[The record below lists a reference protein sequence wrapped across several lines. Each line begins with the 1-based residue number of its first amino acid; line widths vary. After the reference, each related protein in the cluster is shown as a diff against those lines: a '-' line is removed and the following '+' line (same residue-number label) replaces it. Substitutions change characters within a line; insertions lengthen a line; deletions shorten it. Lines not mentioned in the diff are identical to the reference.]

1 LTIYKLREAII
12 DMKKSNFLFDGIKDV
27 YLETPCIVGKNGVER
42 VIELELDKKEK
53 AGLLKSADV
62 LRKALEECE

>member
-1 LTIYKLREAII
+1 MALPVSTLLQGEY
-12 DMKKSNFLFDGIKDV
+12 GIKGV
-27 YLETPCIVGKNGVER
+27 YLGTPCIVGKNGVER

-62 LRKALEECE
+62 LRQALENCK